1 MNEVAEDILMHYGM
15 PRRSGRY
22 PWGSGENPYQRS
34 IDFLGRY
41 ETLKEQGLKEVE
53 IAKAMNILDEYGKP
67 STGRLRVQYSYAKDE
82 RRIYQ
87 VETAQRLRD
96 KEGLGPTEIGRKM
109 DLPESTVRSLLNQH
123 SEARMRQARATA
135 DFIRKRIDEDG
146 MIDVGTGV
154 EKEFGVSSE
163 KFKEALYIL
172 EMEGYPIYKGGIKT
186 GPMQQ
191 TTQRVICKPGTEHKE
206 IYEFDRVHPLN
217 KDQYYSHDGGDTFD
231 KLVYPKSL
239 DSKRVKVLL
248 KDEVGPDGETGE
260 MKDGLIQIRRGV
272 PDLSLGNDRYSQ
284 VRILVDDNKY
294 LKGMA
299 VYSDDLPDGVD
310 VLVNSNKLTYEK
322 AFKPITND
330 PDNPFGSLIKAD
342 GQSYYTDKDGNRQ
355 LSCINK
361 RASEGDWTE
370 WADALPSQFLSK
382 QPMQLIR
389 KQLNLAKADKLAE
402 FEDICKL
409 TNPTIK
415 KHLLNEF
422 ADSCDGAAVSLKAA
436 ALPGQKYHVII
447 PVNTLKDTEIYAPQY
462 EPGTKLALVRYPH
475 GGLFEIPILTVNNR
489 NKTASK
495 IVPKDS
501 VDAVCINKNIADML
515 SGADFDGDTVMVIP
529 THDSKGRVKISNRP
543 PLQELEGFDTRMAYP
558 ERPGMKYM
566 KDPVTGKDN
575 TQNEMGSI
583 SNLITDMTLAGASN
597 DELARAVKHSMVVID
612 AAKHKLD
619 YKKSEIDND
628 IATLRKT
635 YQAHLNKNGKV
646 IYGGASTLISRSSGQ
661 ETVLRRQGS
670 PKVNMKGT
678 DWYDS
683 SKPEGALIWKT
694 ADDVLYPDRKYDK
707 TTGMMS
713 IRTADGKKVTY
724 DPKDKEAY
732 AKYNPVKRIDPAT
745 GKVRYT
751 DRDDTV
757 EYKTKEK
764 TQKSTKMMEVDD
776 ANELM
781 STYQW
786 PKEKAYAEYAN
797 SMKDL
802 ANRARK
808 EMMTTG
814 NLKMDKN
821 AKLVYAQE
829 VVSLKEKLREAQLN
843 APKEREAQ
851 RKANY
856 TVAQK
861 KLENPN
867 MKSAD
872 EKKERQRALTAAR
885 VDVGSVSRKKRNIN
899 ITDREWDAIQAG
911 AISENVLTQILANA
925 DVDKLRERATPR
937 ATVTLSTA
945 RVNKIKQMA
954 NSNYS
959 LDEIARSCGCSTST
973 VQKYL
978 KGAK

>member
-1 MNEVAEDILMHYGM
+1 
-15 PRRSGRY
+15 
-22 PWGSGENPYQRS
+22 
-34 IDFLGRY
+34 
-41 ETLKEQGLKEVE
+41 
-53 IAKAMNILDEYGKP
+53 
-67 STGRLRVQYSYAKDE
+67 
-82 RRIYQ
+82 
-87 VETAQRLRD
+87 
-96 KEGLGPTEIGRKM
+96 
-109 DLPESTVRSLLNQH
+109 
-123 SEARMRQARATA
+123 
-135 DFIRKRIDEDG
+135 
-146 MIDVGTGV
+146 
-154 EKEFGVSSE
+154 
-163 KFKEALYIL
+163 
-172 EMEGYPIYKGGIKT
+172 
-186 GPMQQ
+186 
-191 TTQRVICKPGTEHKE
+191 
-206 IYEFDRVHPLN
+206 
-217 KDQYYSHDGGDTFD
+217 
-231 KLVYPKSL
+231 
-239 DSKRVKVLL
+239 
-248 KDEVGPDGETGE
+248 
-260 MKDGLIQIRRGV
+260 
-272 PDLSLGNDRYSQ
+272 
-284 VRILVDDNKY
+284 
-294 LKGMA
+294 
-299 VYSDDLPDGVD
+299 
-310 VLVNSNKLTYEK
+310 
-322 AFKPITND
+322 
-330 PDNPFGSLIKAD
+330 
-342 GQSYYTDKDGNRQ
+342 
-355 LSCINK
+355 
-361 RASEGDWTE
+361 
-370 WADALPSQFLSK
+370 
-382 QPMQLIR
+382 
-389 KQLNLAKADKLAE
+389 
-402 FEDICKL
+402 
-409 TNPTIK
+409 
-415 KHLLNEF
+415 
-422 ADSCDGAAVSLKAA
+422 
-436 ALPGQKYHVII
+436 
-447 PVNTLKDTEIYAPQY
+447 
-462 EPGTKLALVRYPH
+462 
-475 GGLFEIPILTVNNR
+475 
-489 NKTASK
+489 
-495 IVPKDS
+495 
-501 VDAVCINKNIADML
+501 
-515 SGADFDGDTVMVIP
+515 
-529 THDSKGRVKISNRP
+529 
-543 PLQELEGFDTRMAYP
+543 
-558 ERPGMKYM
+558 
-566 KDPVTGKDN
+566 
-575 TQNEMGSI
+575 
-583 SNLITDMTLAGASN
+583 
-597 DELARAVKHSMVVID
+597 
-612 AAKHKLD
+612 
-619 YKKSEIDND
+619 
-628 IATLRKT
+628 
-635 YQAHLNKNGKV
+635 
-646 IYGGASTLISRSSGQ
+646 
-661 ETVLRRQGS
+661 
-670 PKVNMKGT
+670 MKGT